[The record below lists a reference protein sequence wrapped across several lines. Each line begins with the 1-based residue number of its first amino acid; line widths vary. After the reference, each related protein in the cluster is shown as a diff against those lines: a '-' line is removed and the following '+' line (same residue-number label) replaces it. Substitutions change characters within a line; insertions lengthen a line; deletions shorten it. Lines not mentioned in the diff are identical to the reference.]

1 MNQRKFFAMAL
12 FLIAAFSI
20 RVPMVRADE
29 SNEETKL
36 TFSEAVEI
44 PGQTLPAGTYWFV
57 LANINSNRDLV
68 QILSHVPPGGGTG
81 GPRRAPLHSLMCS
94 GFA

>member
-1 MNQRKFFAMAL
+1 MNHRQFFAMAL

-44 PGQTLPAGTYWFV
+44 PGQTLRLERIGSFWP
-57 LANINSNRDLV
+57 
-68 QILSHVPPGGGTG
+68 ILIPIATSC
-81 GPRRAPLHSLMCS
+81 RS
-94 GFA
+94 